1 MTVLTHNCFNF
12 DWTILNNNV
21 NFRFYQQIMG
31 LPFSEFKTQ
40 LLKSGA
46 DPDGMFLNESLK
58 KLIRL

>member
-1 MTVLTHNCFNF
+1 
-12 DWTILNNNV
+12 
-21 NFRFYQQIMG
+21 MG